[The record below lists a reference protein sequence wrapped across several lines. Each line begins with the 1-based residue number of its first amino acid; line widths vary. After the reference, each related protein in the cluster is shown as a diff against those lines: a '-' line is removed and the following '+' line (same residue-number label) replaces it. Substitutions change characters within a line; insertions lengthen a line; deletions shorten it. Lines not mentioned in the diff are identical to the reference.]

1 MATKEYCSNVAEEL
15 EIWSDR
21 LHQLSSKIDRIPS
34 IDKYKMYPLI
44 EELHIIMT
52 ELDDRLCEAMT
63 ECSTLEGSSKEED
76 SGPKLGSK
84 TTMNQDP
91 NVLFDYDFGG

>member
-1 MATKEYCSNVAEEL
+1 MATREYCSNVAEEL

-63 ECSTLEGSSKEED
+63 ECSTLEGPSKKED

>member
-1 MATKEYCSNVAEEL
+1 MATREYCFNVAEEL
-15 EIWSDR
+15 ETWSER
-21 LHQLSSKIDRIPS
+21 FHELSSKIDQVPS

-63 ECSTLEGSSKEED
+63 ECSTLEGPFKKED
-76 SGPKLGSK
+76 TGPKPGLK
-84 TTMNQDP
+84 TNMNL
-91 NVLFDYDFGG
+91 NTNELFDYDFGG

>member
-15 EIWSDR
+15 EVWSER
-21 LHQLSSKIDRIPS
+21 LHELSGKIDRMPS

-52 ELDDRLCEAMT
+52 EMDDRLCEAMA
-63 ECSTLEGSSKEED
+63 ECATLEGPFRKED
-76 SGPKLGSK
+76 AGPQPGLK
-84 TTMNQDP
+84 TNMNQ
-91 NVLFDYDFGG
+91 NTNELFDYDFGG